1 MIGGA
6 LDYRILAEMN
16 RPKEA
21 DAMRQEV
28 LRLAS
33 SGLTAQDIHTALRI
47 DLRQVREWL
56 LVATPDEAARF
67 HAEAWRA

>member
-1 MIGGA
+1 MVGGV

-16 RPKEA
+16 MPKDA
-21 DAMRQEV
+21 DTMRQEV

-56 LVATPDEAARF
+56 AATTDEAARL
-67 HAEAWRA
+67 HAEAWRS